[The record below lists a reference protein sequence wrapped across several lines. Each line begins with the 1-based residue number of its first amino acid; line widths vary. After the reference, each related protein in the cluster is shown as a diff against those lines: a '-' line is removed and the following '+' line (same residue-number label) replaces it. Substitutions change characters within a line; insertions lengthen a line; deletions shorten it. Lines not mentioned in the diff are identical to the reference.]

1 MKISPKLIEQ
11 NLEKIFKIK
20 KKLKTLRY
28 IKQKQYINE
37 MMGLP
42 REPGRKYVEVI
53 VKNIIANFSEMK
65 STCNRI
71 TDA

>member
-28 IKQKQYINE
+28 IKQKQYIND
-37 MMGLP
+37 GVTQ
-42 REPGRKYVEVI
+42 RAWKKICRSNSQKH
-53 VKNIIANFSEMK
+53 N
-65 STCNRI
+65 C
-71 TDA
+71 